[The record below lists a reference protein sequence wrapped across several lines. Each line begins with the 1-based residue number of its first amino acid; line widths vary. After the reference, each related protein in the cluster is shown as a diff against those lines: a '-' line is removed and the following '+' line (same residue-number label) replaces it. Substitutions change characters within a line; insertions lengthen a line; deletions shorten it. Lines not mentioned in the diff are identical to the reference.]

1 MRLNAPTKIAW
12 VIALILGILGLF
24 GWLTDIPIISEYPFW
39 FMFAGWLLLV
49 LATFLKGL

>member
-12 VIALILGILGLF
+12 VIAVILGILGLL
-24 GWLTDIPIISEYPFW
+24 GWLADIPFISEYPFW

-49 LATFLKGL
+49 IATWAKGI